1 MRVKPGVVYHR
12 GKTRSVIYF
21 KEAEELAANFKELEG
36 GKITAILFP
45 INKNGIG
52 EDLSSGLLLCE
63 STGAKQ
69 VENRDSPRAGLM
81 PASFPG
87 CVHSSSTHVSAS
99 LQGPKQRVI

>member
-63 STGAKQ
+63 STGAKRWRTETAQ
-69 VENRDSPRAGLM
+69 GQDSCLLLFLDVCTAAAPM
-81 PASFPG
+81 
-87 CVHSSSTHVSAS
+87 
-99 LQGPKQRVI
+99 